1 MWLDHHHRGQPGLVS
16 FTWPPENLPLGLL
29 SHLAMVKAVYGKK
42 GMLAK
47 GYKETFM
54 TIGGGWHFVP
64 YMRTLLPNARVLVA
78 RTQRVKQQP
87 TLAVSST
94 PKIQALVSFHS
105 FASNSTQTC
114 GRPSCFCWF
123 GLVLTK
129 TMKLRV

>member
-1 MWLDHHHRGQPGLVS
+1 MWLGHHHRSQPGLVS

-29 SHLAMVKAVYGKK
+29 SHLAMAKAVYRKK

-78 RTQRVKQQP
+78 RTQRVTQQP

-94 PKIQALVSFHS
+94 PKSPALVSFHS
-105 FASNSTQTC
+105 FASDSLKPVG
-114 GRPSCFCWF
+114 GRAAFA
-123 GLVLTK
+123 GLVSTK
-129 TMKLRV
+129 TMKFRV